1 MVGQNANF
9 QAKNEVAAKDV
20 RNRLLDVAEK
30 LFSERGFADTSV
42 RDITTEANCN
52 VAAVNYHF
60 GGKEKLYTEVWR
72 HNLLLLRDN
81 QIASIEKVMSENQ
94 DTLRLEDL
102 LKSFAET
109 FIGSLVDETRS
120 NRLLKLMM
128 REMLDRHLPPDMF
141 ADEVIKPTLGAMQKA
156 LLKTCPGLQQSQIAL
171 IVFSIIGQLI
181 HAVRVRTMF
190 GQSNRDD
197 LLIFDLSEM
206 VDHIIK
212 FSAAGIRA
220 CAGEQTKREVKRM
233 VD

>member
-1 MVGQNANF
+1 MADQNAAF
-9 QAKNEVAAKDV
+9 QAKNEVATKDV

-30 LFSERGFADTSV
+30 LFSERGFADTSI

-60 GGKEKLYTEVWR
+60 GSKEKLYTEVWR
-72 HNLLLLRDN
+72 HNLLSLRN
-81 QIASIEKVMSENQ
+81 KQLASIEKVMSDNQ

-156 LLKTCPGLQQSQIAL
+156 LLKTCPGLQESQTAL
-171 IVFSIIGQLI
+171 IVFSIVGQLI

-190 GQSNRDD
+190 GQSDGGN
-197 LLIFDLSEM
+197 LPIFDLAEM
-206 VDHIIK
+206 VNHIIN

-220 CAGEQTKREVKRM
+220 YAGEKTI
-233 VD
+233 

>member
-1 MVGQNANF
+1 MADQNANF
-9 QAKNEVAAKDV
+9 QTENEVSAKDV

-30 LFSERGFADTSV
+30 LFSEHGFADTSV
-42 RDITTEANCN
+42 RDITAEANCN

-60 GGKEKLYTEVWR
+60 GSKEKLYTDVWR
-72 HNLLLLRDN
+72 HNLLLLRNN
-81 QIASIEKVMSENQ
+81 QLASIEKVMLENQ
-94 DTLRLEDL
+94 GTPCLEDL

-109 FIGSLVDETRS
+109 FIGSLVDETKS
-120 NRLLKLMM
+120 SRLLKLMM
-128 REMLDRHLPPDMF
+128 REMLDKCLPPNMF

-156 LLKTCPGLQQSQIAL
+156 LLKTCPGLQESRIAL

-190 GQSNRDD
+190 EQSDGGD
-197 LLIFDLSEM
+197 LPIFDLAEM

-220 CAGEQTKREVKRM
+220 CIGEKIN
-233 VD
+233 

>member
-1 MVGQNANF
+1 MADQIANF
-9 QAKNEVAAKDV
+9 HTENEVIAKDV

-42 RDITTEANCN
+42 RDITAEANCN

-60 GGKEKLYTEVWR
+60 GSKEKLYTDVWR

-81 QIASIEKVMSENQ
+81 QITSIEKVMLENQ
-94 DTLRLEDL
+94 GTPRLEDL

-109 FIGSLVDETRS
+109 FIGSLVDETKS
-120 NRLLKLMM
+120 TRLLKLMM

-156 LLKTCPGLQQSQIAL
+156 LLKTCPGLQESQTAL
-171 IVFSIIGQLI
+171 IVFSIVGQLI
-181 HAVRVRTMF
+181 HAVRIRTMF

-197 LLIFDLSEM
+197 LLIFNLSEM

-220 CAGEQTKREVKRM
+220 CAGEKTK
-233 VD
+233 

>member
-1 MVGQNANF
+1 MADQNANF
-9 QAKNEVAAKDV
+9 HTENEVIAKDV

-42 RDITTEANCN
+42 RDITAEANCN

-60 GGKEKLYTEVWR
+60 GSKEKLYTDVWR

-81 QIASIEKVMSENQ
+81 QITSIEKVMLENQ
-94 DTLRLEDL
+94 GTPRLEDL

-109 FIGSLVDETRS
+109 FIGSLVDETKS
-120 NRLLKLMM
+120 TRLLKLMM

-156 LLKTCPGLQQSQIAL
+156 LLKTCPGLQESQTAL
-171 IVFSIIGQLI
+171 IVFSIVGQLI
-181 HAVRVRTMF
+181 HAVRIRTMF

-197 LLIFDLSEM
+197 LLIFNLSEM

-220 CAGEQTKREVKRM
+220 CAGEKTK
-233 VD
+233 

>member
-1 MVGQNANF
+1 MADQNADLRD
-9 QAKNEVAAKDV
+9 KNKVSAKDV
-20 RNRLLDVAEK
+20 RNRLLDAAEK

-42 RDITTEANCN
+42 RDITAEADCN

-60 GGKEKLYTEVWR
+60 GNKEKLYTDVWR
-72 HNLLLLRDN
+72 HNLLLLRNN
-81 QIASIEKVMSENQ
+81 QLASIEKVMLENQ
-94 DTLRLEDL
+94 GNPCLEDL

-109 FIGSLVDETRS
+109 FIGSLVDETKS

-181 HAVRVRTMF
+181 HAVRIRTMF
-190 GQSNRDD
+190 GQSNRDE
-197 LLIFDLSEM
+197 LLIFDLSEI
-206 VDHIIK
+206 VDHIIN

-220 CAGEQTKREVKRM
+220 CTDEKIN
-233 VD
+233 

>member
-1 MVGQNANF
+1 
-9 QAKNEVAAKDV
+9 V

-30 LFSERGFADTSV
+30 LFSERGFADTSI
-42 RDITTEANCN
+42 RDITAEANCN

-60 GGKEKLYTEVWR
+60 GSKDKLYTEVWR
-72 HNLLLLRDN
+72 HNLLLLRNN
-81 QIASIEKVMSENQ
+81 QLASIEKVMSENQ
-94 DTLRLEDL
+94 DALRLEDL

-141 ADEVIKPTLGAMQKA
+141 TDEVIKPTLGAMQKA

-181 HAVRVRTMF
+181 HAVRIRTMF
-190 GQSNRDD
+190 RQSNRDE
-197 LLIFDLSEM
+197 LLIFDLSEI

-220 CAGEQTKREVKRM
+220 CAGEKTI
-233 VD
+233 

>member
-9 QAKNEVAAKDV
+9 EAKNEVAAKDV
-20 RNRLLDVAEK
+20 RNRLLDAAEK

-42 RDITTEANCN
+42 RDITAEANCN

-60 GGKEKLYTEVWR
+60 GSKEKLYTDVWR

-156 LLKTCPGLQQSQIAL
+156 LLKICPGLQQSQTAL

-181 HAVRVRTMF
+181 HAVRIRTMF
-190 GQSNRDD
+190 GQSNKDE
-197 LLIFDLSEM
+197 LLIFDLPEI

-220 CAGEQTKREVKRM
+220 CAGEKTI
-233 VD
+233 

>member
-1 MVGQNANF
+1 MADKNANF
-9 QAKNEVAAKDV
+9 QTENEISAKDV

-30 LFSERGFADTSV
+30 LFSEHGFADTSV
-42 RDITTEANCN
+42 RDITAEASCN

-60 GGKEKLYTEVWR
+60 GSKEKLYTDVWR

-81 QIASIEKVMSENQ
+81 QITSIEKVMLENQ
-94 DTLRLEDL
+94 GTPRLEDL

-109 FIGSLVDETRS
+109 FISSLVDETRS
-120 NRLLKLMM
+120 TRLLKLMM

-141 ADEVIKPTLGAMQKA
+141 ADEVIKPTLGAMQEA

-181 HAVRVRTMF
+181 HAVRIRTMF

-197 LLIFDLSEM
+197 LLIFNLSEM

-220 CAGEQTKREVKRM
+220 CASEKTI
-233 VD
+233 